1 MILVNNK
8 QVTINDLVKVFN
20 IPIEKLEKK
29 PVFEINPEMKK
40 RDFLNKGWKIPLGK
54 QFPTVF
60 FVKDPKTRESI
71 EIRYAATINQ
81 ERVGDKLIDKY
92 SPRKVTFRG
101 SASFKPDLDEAVFF
115 YLSIHNRTSPFRT
128 KDMTKPWTYE
138 FVDDEKRAEGVIESM
153 SLLGNALAH
162 AAKLKGQRLKVTAKG
177 LRISGAE
184 HMDEV
189 GLKAAILQKA
199 QQDPGF
205 YMSRVE
211 DSSILF
217 DGLIQDAI
225 DNNVFV
231 LVEKYGVKTWK
242 WGSGPHTG
250 DSIVNVTAGA
260 TDPVQAIFNHI
271 KADVESYYHTL
282 TNISET
288 VNAESKAKSF
298 LANKSFDFLDND
310 NDDSAPVVDTR
321 EHEVPQNAEPVQTK
335 APVIPDDDDDE
346 FPLDDDDITII
357 GGDDEEEGLPVSA
370 VEPTPETPKRRGRV
384 PNPR

>member
-1 MILVNNK
+1 MILVNNQK
-8 QVTINDLVKVFN
+8 VTISELSEMFD
-20 IPIEKLEKK
+20 IPLDKLEKK
-29 PVFEINPEMKK
+29 PVFEINPDMKK
-40 RDFLNKGWKIPLGK
+40 RDYLNKGWKIPVGK
-54 QFPTVF
+54 QFPSHF
-60 FVKDPKTRESI
+60 FVKHPETKETV

-101 SASFKPDLDEAVFF
+101 SATFKPDVDEAIFF

-199 QQDPGF
+199 QENPGF
-205 YMSRVE
+205 YMAKVE

-225 DNNVFV
+225 DQNVFV

-250 DSIVNVTAGA
+250 DSVVNVTAGA
-260 TDPVQAIFNHI
+260 TDSVQALFNHI
-271 KADVESYYHTL
+271 KADVENYYHTL

-298 LANKSFDFLDND
+298 LANKNFDFLDKD
-310 NDDSAPVVDTR
+310 NDENESGEPAQELYKEIRTNMPSNTAPD
-321 EHEVPQNAEPVQTK
+321 NN
-335 APVIPDDDDDE
+335 DDDE
-346 FPLDDDDITII
+346 DDLDEDDIKIIGGLDDDP
-357 GGDDEEEGLPVSA
+357 EGLPVK
-370 VEPTPETPKRRGRV
+370 ETPEAPKRRGRV